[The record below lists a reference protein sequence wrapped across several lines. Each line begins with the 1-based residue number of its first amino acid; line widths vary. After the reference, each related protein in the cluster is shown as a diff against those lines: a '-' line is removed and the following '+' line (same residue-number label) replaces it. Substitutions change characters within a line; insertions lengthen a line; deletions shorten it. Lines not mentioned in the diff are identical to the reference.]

1 MTLPSQSHQ
10 YHYSYER
17 PDWEARVREICRALE
32 PIDGASVIVLHKL
45 MADFGYISEEATK
58 VVAEELHLT
67 ASQMFA
73 VATFYHEFRLEK
85 PAENVLMLCRGPACR
100 VGGMVEL
107 RKLMEQQLGIDVGER
122 TEDDKFAIESSGC
135 LGVCPHAPAMLI
147 NHHLAGRVTREALEQ
162 WIAERLGTPV

>member
-1 MTLPSQSHQ
+1 MTLPSHSHHR
-10 YHYSYER
+10 HYSYDD
-17 PDWEARVREICRALE
+17 PGWEDRVREICRELE
-32 PIDGASVIVLHKL
+32 PIDGAPVLALRQL
-45 MADFGYISEEATK
+45 MEDFGYISEEATK

-67 ASQMFA
+67 ASQVFA
-73 VATFYHEFRLEK
+73 VATFYHEYRLEK

-107 RKLMEQQLGIDVGER
+107 RKLMAEELGIDVGER

-135 LGVCPHAPAMLI
+135 LGICPHAPAMLI
-147 NHHLAGRVTREALEQ
+147 NHKLAGRVTRQSLEQ